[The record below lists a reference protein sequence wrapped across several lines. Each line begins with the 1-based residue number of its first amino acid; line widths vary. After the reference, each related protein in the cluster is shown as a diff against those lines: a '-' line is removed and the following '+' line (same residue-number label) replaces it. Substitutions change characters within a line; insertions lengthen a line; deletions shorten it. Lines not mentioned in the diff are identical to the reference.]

1 MIPVN
6 LSFGACGFLG
16 IYHLGVISAIQTH
29 GRKLL
34 LTMKCFAGA
43 SAGALAATLLATAP
57 EKLEDCK
64 QFTYKFAKEV
74 RSLKLGAVTP
84 GYDFIRN
91 LRDGIEDVLPAD
103 AHKTAESCL
112 HISITHAKTGKNY
125 MISEF
130 SSRDDLIKVLLASC
144 FVPFYAGISAVEY
157 RGEKWMDGGLSNSLP
172 IFSFGRTVTVTPFS
186 GPYDICPDDTGL
198 MTTCVKLANQ
208 NVLLSMNNVRR
219 LNQALFPP
227 VKQKMELLYQMG
239 YDNAVKYLRAE
250 NLFL

>member
-64 QFTYKFAKEV
+64 QFTYKFANEV

-103 AHKTAESCL
+103 AHKTAGSCL

-130 SSRDDLIKVLLASC
+130 SSRDELIK
-144 FVPFYAGISAVEY
+144 
-157 RGEKWMDGGLSNSLP
+157 KWIDGGLSNSLP

-198 MTTCVKLANQ
+198 ITTCVKLANQ

-239 YDNAVKYLRAE
+239 YDDAVKYLRAE

>member
-130 SSRDDLIKVLLASC
+130 SSRDDLIK
-144 FVPFYAGISAVEY
+144 
-157 RGEKWMDGGLSNSLP
+157 KWMDGGLSNSLP